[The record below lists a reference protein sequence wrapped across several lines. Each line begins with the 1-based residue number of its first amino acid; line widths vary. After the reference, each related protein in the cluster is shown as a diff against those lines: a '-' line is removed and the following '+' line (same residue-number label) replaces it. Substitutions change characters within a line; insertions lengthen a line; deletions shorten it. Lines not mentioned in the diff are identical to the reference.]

1 MLTKSDPMLV
11 VRVALRVKPELLES
25 FQLHAEQESREVP
38 QRFEGCHRYAFHAQ
52 VADAEAF
59 LLYEE
64 WSSRDSFEAYRSSD
78 YFATVGSQLRP
89 MLSAAPDSAY
99 FAAERVGP

>member
-1 MLTKSDPMLV
+1 MFV
-11 VRVALRVKPELLES
+11 VRVALRVKPEVIAS

-38 QRFEGCHRYAFHAQ
+38 QRFEGCQRYAFHAR

-64 WSSRDSFEAYRSSD
+64 WSSRESFEAYRTSD
-78 YFATVGSQLRP
+78 YFNSVGARLRP

-99 FAAERVGP
+99 YSAERVGP